1 MERESNTKIAIR
13 GKGSVKEGSKG
24 RHAGAIK
31 GMADDEND
39 ELHVLIQGENDEDVS
54 DTITTH
60 AESTL

>member
-39 ELHVLIQGENDEDVS
+39 ELHVLIQGENDEDVRHTS
-54 DTITTH
+54 ITQHT
-60 AESTL
+60 